1 MPVEPEAIDITPKI
15 EKEVTSFV
23 ELPKEQS
30 DIFTQHVANLL
41 AKKGHTSTRESF
53 RSIDGPDLS
62 KEKLKTSFID
72 ATDPDDH
79 TTFFASLDSDGV
91 IVVHFGSALRRKSR
105 EDVLPSERFTFYPD
119 GRIHY
124 QGSDVPELSDDIQDR
139 FDQFVT
145 NFERVERYAS
155 GAQRARSLGR
165 RMLNFSLF
173 TREK

>member
-1 MPVEPEAIDITPKI
+1 MPLEPEAIDITPKI
-15 EKEVTSFV
+15 EKKVTSFV
-23 ELPKEQS
+23 ELPKEQT

-41 AKKGHTSTRESF
+41 AKKGHTSTSAF
-53 RSIDGPDLS
+53 YRSIDGP
-62 KEKLKTSFID
+62 KEILKTRYID

-79 TTFFASLDSDGV
+79 AGFFASLDSDGDLIV
-91 IVVHFGSALRRKSR
+91 IFGSGLRRKSR
-105 EDVLPSERFTFYPD
+105 EDVLPSESFTFYPD

-139 FDQFVT
+139 FNQFVT

-165 RMLNFSLF
+165 RILNLSLF
-173 TREK
+173 TKEK